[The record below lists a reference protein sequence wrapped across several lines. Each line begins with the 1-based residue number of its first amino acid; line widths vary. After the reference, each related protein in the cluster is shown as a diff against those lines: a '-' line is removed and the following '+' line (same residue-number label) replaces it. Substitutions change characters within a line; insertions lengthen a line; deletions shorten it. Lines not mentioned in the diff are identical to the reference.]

1 MAKSARS
8 KIKRHFR
15 AKKRTEGIYAAVE
28 AARLNR
34 LALKLKAIS
43 TADDEG
49 ERMQQDPAQ
58 AQGGGEGEGEW
69 EDMPD
74 DQQADDAAAGPDA
87 MALDSGSS
95 TDAAKLISTHGPRG
109 SRHEE
114 WRASKGMAPR
124 SQSRGINR
132 QGGVKARR
140 KAGRPQRRR

>member
-74 DQQADDAAAGPDA
+74 A
-87 MALDSGSS
+87 MVLDSSSS
-95 TDAAKLISTHGPRG
+95 TDVAKLISTHGPRG